1 MAFMFRKWMPPA
13 FSRRFSRENFD
24 FDLDQPFE
32 GYYRTTGNFLKAIY
46 NDLRGLQTAG
56 PAA

>member
-1 MAFMFRKWMPPA
+1 MFRKWMPPA
-13 FSRRFSRENFD
+13 FSRRFAENNYD
-24 FDLDQPFE
+24 FDLDQTFE

>member
-1 MAFMFRKWMPPA
+1 MFRKWMPPA
-13 FSRRFSRENFD
+13 FSRRFSGENFD
-24 FDLDQPFE
+24 FDLDQSFE